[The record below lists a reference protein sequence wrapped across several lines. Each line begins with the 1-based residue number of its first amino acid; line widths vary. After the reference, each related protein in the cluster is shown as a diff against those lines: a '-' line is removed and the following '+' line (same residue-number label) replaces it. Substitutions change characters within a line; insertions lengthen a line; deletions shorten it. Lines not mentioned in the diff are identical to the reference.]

1 MTYTLLFALIYKF
14 VLVTDLAIL
23 SRYFSKKAKLR
34 IAKIAILITWVI
46 GVVINV
52 VLMMLLT
59 YSSQSWE
66 LLAAFLILYLG
77 QIIYIFKSIP
87 AIFSTELSSQEI

>member
-1 MTYTLLFALIYKF
+1 MTYTLLFVLIYKF
-14 VLVTDLAIL
+14 VLVTALAIL
-23 SRYFSKKAKLR
+23 SRYFSKKTKLR
-34 IAKIAILITWVI
+34 IAKIAILVSWVI

-66 LLAAFLILYLG
+66 LLVAFLILYLG

-87 AIFSTELSSQEI
+87 AIFSTELSS